1 MLEGTVYKNDNARTK
16 IKAACSGASGL
27 DCRLWRTG
35 RIRRVGSSRLMV
47 SQRWRCVFSQERDFH
62 SRNMKPPQTPTSTV
76 ASPYVRPKPR
86 ATAEDLLVPV
96 GEEPPN
102 PVNVFCP
109 LAVVSAVLEAP
120 APPVVVDA
128 MVLMVET
135 FTLIGSCAPHG

>member
-1 MLEGTVYKNDNARTK
+1 
-16 IKAACSGASGL
+16 
-27 DCRLWRTG
+27 
-35 RIRRVGSSRLMV
+35 MV
-47 SQRWRCVFSQERDFH
+47 DQRWRCASSRERGFYN
-62 SRNMKPPQTPTSTV
+62 RNIKPPHTTASTV

-120 APPVVVDA
+120 ASPVAVDA

-135 FTLIGSCAPHG
+135 FTLTGSCAPHGWSDRQALWQDESLGEQLLTQFVAAWVHS